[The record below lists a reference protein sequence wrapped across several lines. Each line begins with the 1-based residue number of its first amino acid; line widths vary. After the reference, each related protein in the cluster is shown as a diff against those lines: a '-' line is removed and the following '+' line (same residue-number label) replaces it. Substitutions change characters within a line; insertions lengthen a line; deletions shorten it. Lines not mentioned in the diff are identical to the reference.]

1 MTPAASRFLA
11 KIWPAVEHWVLD
23 ENHLTLH
30 LKSDRA
36 SLKLLQRTRAVV
48 CFSIDSLGEYESRIV
63 LDAPGRVGVVIPC
76 GAFDLDPSELRDLRL
91 TYVI

>member
-1 MTPAASRFLA
+1 MTPAVSRFLA
-11 KIWPAVEHWVLD
+11 MSWPAVEHWVLD

-48 CFSIDSLGEYESRIV
+48 RFSLAALGEQESRIV
-63 LDAPGRVGVVIPC
+63 MDTPNRVGVLNPF